1 MPQPENR
8 ARACC
13 TAQAVNAQRRRII
26 QIAASGLAA
35 PLALMALM
43 ALKADDAWPK
53 PADGDRLVDE
63 SAEGVPT
70 PLRLSDVPVDKPVLA
85 YPFDES
91 QNMVRDD
98 SHLNK
103 VVLMRFAEGVLDAES
118 RARSAGG
125 VLAFSAICTH
135 QGCDLKTW
143 STKDQLLVCFCHST
157 KYRLLEGGTVA
168 SGPASRSLPNMPLKL
183 VGDVIVVAGGFSA
196 QPGGQVS

>member
-1 MPQPENR
+1 MPQPKNR
-8 ARACC
+8 ACACC

-35 PLALMALM
+35 PLALMA
-43 ALKADDAWPK
+43 DEAWPK

-70 PLRLSDVPVDKPVLA
+70 PLRLSDVPVGKPVLA

-91 QNMVRDD
+91 QNKVRDD
-98 SHLNK
+98 SRLNK

-168 SGPASRSLPNMPLKL
+168 SGPAPRSLPNMPLKL